1 MSGKEWYEK
10 TTLANVAAAVVIVG
24 TMIIAYR
31 SNSLELITGVLIGG
45 ATTYLWRREDG
56 NVS

>member
-45 ATTYLWRREDG
+45 ATTYLWRREE
-56 NVS
+56 